1 MKNANKI
8 INTFYNT
15 KTKED
20 QKIKIVETKIIY

>member
-20 QKIKIVETKIIY
+20 QKIKIVATKINI